1 MELTSTHDARKKS
14 EGKRASTRSK
24 QKVGGKKGIGG
35 RNKNTNHKPGLRVS
49 EGCGNV
55 Y

>member
-1 MELTSTHDARKKS
+1 MSTHNAREKS
-14 EGKRASTRSK
+14 EGKQASIRCK
-24 QKVGGKKGIGG
+24 QKVGGKQEMGG

-49 EGCGNV
+49 EGCINARKI

>member
-1 MELTSTHDARKKS
+1 MQERNLRAKEQVQSASRKW
-14 EGKRASTRSK
+14 
-24 QKVGGKKGIGG
+24 GGKKGMGG